1 MNERWKSRKFIV
13 TVATQVAALA
23 VMLFPEKQGVIEAWA
38 QTLVPLAVML
48 LSALGYV
55 TAEASVDRA
64 RAPGEPGVHGTVES

>member
-1 MNERWKSRKFIV
+1 MTERWKSRKFIV

-64 RAPGEPGVHGTVES
+64 RAPEGPGAHGAGGS

>member
-13 TVATQVAALA
+13 TVATQVAA
-23 VMLFPEKQGVIEAWA
+23 
-38 QTLVPLAVML
+38 LAVML